1 MFFLRGKF
9 THLKLGYEGLW
20 DDHMVFLVSPA
31 TSRSGSNFNR
41 NLSCELIPNDGE
53 IVRELITLP
62 PPPLMSE
69 QFGFS
74 NDTPPKKKS
83 LTNGSPSRWFGFQ
96 NDWES
101 PRSRVRFTICRC
113 TIRSTSGVFG
123 DLKLS
128 SKFETNHARLCRVTS
143 KKRLTSNGK
152 KGFLWSIPSVYLP
165 TDASHIWRFRLGNF
179 SRLKLE
185 YSCLVTVT
193 SVTGILGGGGVP

>member
-69 QFGFS
+69 QFRFS
-74 NDTPPKKKS
+74 NDTPPKKKKF
-83 LTNGSPSRWFGFQ
+83 NEWFTFKMI
-96 NDWES
+96 
-101 PRSRVRFTICRC
+101 RFP
-113 TIRSTSGVFG
+113 
-123 DLKLS
+123 
-128 SKFETNHARLCRVTS
+128 
-143 KKRLTSNGK
+143 KRLGISKIQGAIHHLQVYHSINFRGFWRSKIVLKVRDESCQAVPSYIQK
-152 KGFLWSIPSVYLP
+152 K
-165 TDASHIWRFRLGNF
+165 AHI
-179 SRLKLE
+179 
-185 YSCLVTVT
+185 
-193 SVTGILGGGGVP
+193 